1 MKMLVNAN
9 SQIVGDPLSN
19 ACRVVIVDIG
29 RDRAD
34 HRDDQRGDAR
44 KQRNAKGMA
53 SKTVVVRPS
62 QPVGQVVLSKCVVQ
76 NEL

>member
-19 ACRVVIVDIG
+19 AGCIVIVDIG

-34 HRDDQRGDAR
+34 NRDDQRGDAGE
-44 KQRNAKGMA
+44 QRNAKGMA

-62 QPVGQVVLSKCVVQ
+62 KPVRQVVLSERVVKD
-76 NEL
+76 EF